1 MTYTYT
7 EYIRGKPI
15 KFSGNYY
22 ELKQYLIEYCKNHK
36 KNNVVNIS
44 RDFEGIVDEE
54 GMAYTA
60 ICKFDRDY
68 NLKFFKI
75 EKTGASVNIICSHTP
90 KYELTRKIRM
100 RDATDFFVTR
110 DEMLRYIKAC
120 PNYKF
125 VLKEINTQKKFD
137 VMYIPEKGLNVDG
150 KMFKV

>member
-1 MTYTYT
+1 MT
-7 EYIRGKPI
+7 
-15 KFSGNYY
+15 FSGNYY

-44 RDFEGIVDEE
+44 RDFEGIVDED

-60 ICKFDRDY
+60 ICKFDRNY

-75 EKTGASVNIICSHTP
+75 EKTGTSYKIFSNSP

-100 RDATDFFVTR
+100 RDATDFFTTR

-120 PNYKF
+120 PNYQF
-125 VLKEINTQKKFD
+125 VLKEISTQKKFD

>member
-1 MTYTYT
+1 MNYTYT
-7 EYIRGKPI
+7 EYVRGKPMT
-15 KFSGNYY
+15 FSGNYY

-44 RDFEGIVDEE
+44 RDFEGIVDED

-60 ICKFDRDY
+60 ICKFDRNY

-75 EKTGASVNIICSHTP
+75 EKTGTSYKIFSNSP

-100 RDATDFFVTR
+100 RDATDFFTTR

-125 VLKEINTQKKFD
+125 VLKEIDTQKTFD
-137 VMYIPEKGLNVDG
+137 VMYIPEKGFNVDG

>member
-44 RDFEGIVDEE
+44 RDFEGISDEN

-75 EKTGASVNIICSHTP
+75 EKTGTSYKIFSNSP

-120 PNYKF
+120 PNNQFILTIYDTKQKF
-125 VLKEINTQKKFD
+125 TVKF
-137 VMYIPEKGLNVDG
+137 IPKQGLQVDG
-150 KMFKV
+150 KIYKNF

>member
-54 GMAYTA
+54 GMSYTA

-75 EKTGASVNIICSHTP
+75 EKTGTSYKIFSNSP

-120 PNYKF
+120 PNNQFILTIYDTKQKF
-125 VLKEINTQKKFD
+125 TVKF
-137 VMYIPEKGLNVDG
+137 IPKQGLQVDG
-150 KMFKV
+150 KIYKNF